1 LKDVL
6 RRLGHSRF
14 SSLLL
19 GKGAL
24 LGLLK
29 RLRRPHGLR
38 ELDESTSMS
47 QVLLWLKV
55 VHEIFSLEPIV

>member
-1 LKDVL
+1 L
-6 RRLGHSRF
+6 

-24 LGLLK
+24 MGLLK